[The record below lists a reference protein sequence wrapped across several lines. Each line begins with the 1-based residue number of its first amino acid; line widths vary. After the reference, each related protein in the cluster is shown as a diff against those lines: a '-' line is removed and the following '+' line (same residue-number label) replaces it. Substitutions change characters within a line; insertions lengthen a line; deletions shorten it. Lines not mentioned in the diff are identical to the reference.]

1 MFFFFQGHPKADG
14 GYGWVVTAILFVIN
28 MLELGTFKSFGV
40 FLLPIR
46 ESLECSITALGTAMA
61 TSHSACYILGMY
73 MYVLHRPTI

>member
-1 MFFFFQGHPKADG
+1 
-14 GYGWVVTAILFVIN
+14 

-61 TSHSACYILGMY
+61 TSHSACYILGRC
-73 MYVLHRPTI
+73 MYVFLGLQPEVHKFHLAKVMSSDDNADVYLK